1 MSRAAAKVKPLR
13 AVTAGRR
20 TVHCRI
26 AVGPYAGWEWTA
38 YADFKAK
45 LYAEL
50 QSGEL
55 DRIIRALDER
65 VIIEHNF
72 PDFEDPDIRAESIG
86 DVDVG
91 ALNVIVDRTFDAIGK
106 LPNR

>member
-1 MSRAAAKVKPLR
+1 VSRAKARLV
-13 AVTAGRR
+13 AVDGGRR

-26 AVGPYAGWEWTA
+26 EVGGFAGWEWTA
-38 YADFKAK
+38 HADFKAK
-45 LYAEL
+45 VYAEL
-50 QSGEL
+50 QSGSIE
-55 DRIIRALDER
+55 RIIAVLDEK

-72 PDFEDPDIRAESIG
+72 PDFEDPDLTAASLG

-106 LPNR
+106 LPSR

>member
-1 MSRAAAKVKPLR
+1 MSSRAAKLR
-13 AVTAGRR
+13 AVNGGRR

-26 AVGPYAGWEWTA
+26 DVGGFAGWEWTA

-45 LYAEL
+45 VYAEL
-50 QSGEL
+50 ESGSIERVLAVL
-55 DRIIRALDER
+55 DDK

-72 PDFEDPDIRAESIG
+72 PDFEDPDKRAATMG

-106 LPNR
+106 LPSR